1 MKVQMKKRSPLDLL
15 NRPMHFSKLLDAFNV
30 KPHPVIKAPSRERLL
45 QIRELKGDEIVQQ
58 LLAEIAKAQANERDE
73 PFWFGW
79 EPEQWRDADELLKIS
94 DDILISGSNRSGK
107 SCYAAKR
114 VVQKMYEKPDSIILC
129 FSTSESTSIR
139 DQQKLIWY
147 YLPREWKYAR
157 RNNITKIGYKRA
169 TGFSDA
175 KLVAP
180 NGSECYFMFYTQDGL
195 DIEGGQ
201 VDLWWADEIIPL
213 DWVVTLRGRTVDRRG
228 KGLVTFTPIHGWNQT
243 TSEYVSGSRVLKWQ
257 ICEDVPQQKLWPGGQ
272 AGRIPYILECFR
284 PRHHAIFFHAR
295 HNPYIDYSDLRS
307 KWITHSTDQI
317 LIRLYGITRKT
328 GGAAL
333 AKFGK
338 HNIIPHDKIPAHG
351 TNFFFVDF
359 AWNRNWAML
368 WFRVCQIGDKPR
380 IFVYREWPDQQN
392 FGEWVLPSEKPD
404 GARGPAQ
411 QSLGYGIDDY
421 KRLVLG
427 LESPTTDSTGNAQSA
442 PRSGTGEPYER
453 IFIRYGDPRSGNT
466 GRITEEGGTTVIEM
480 LAEGENPLFIEP
492 VAGREGNSLI
502 KERVI
507 ALEKWLAWDDA
518 KPLCAVQNEP
528 MLYVSD
534 KCQNC
539 IDSIKIWTG
548 EDGQKGASKDFVDLL
563 GYAAMMEIEQSVGNQ
578 VIAKGASY

>member
-1 MKVQMKKRSPLDLL
+1 
-15 NRPMHFSKLLDAFNV
+15 
-30 KPHPVIKAPSRERLL
+30 
-45 QIRELKGDEIVQQ
+45 
-58 LLAEIAKAQANERDE
+58 
-73 PFWFGW
+73 
-79 EPEQWRDADELLKIS
+79 
-94 DDILISGSNRSGK
+94 
-107 SCYAAKR
+107 
-114 VVQKMYEKPDSIILC
+114 
-129 FSTSESTSIR
+129 
-139 DQQKLIWY
+139 
-147 YLPREWKYAR
+147 
-157 RNNITKIGYKRA
+157 
-169 TGFSDA
+169 
-175 KLVAP
+175 
-180 NGSECYFMFYTQDGL
+180 
-195 DIEGGQ
+195 
-201 VDLWWADEIIPL
+201 
-213 DWVVTLRGRTVDRRG
+213 
-228 KGLVTFTPIHGWNQT
+228 
-243 TSEYVSGSRVLKWQ
+243 VLKWQ